1 MNKDQCIQAIIDDL
15 ANTTTIESSRDFAA
29 KHNCDHDLV
38 IGAIKSL
45 AAEGYVLDP
54 KPTKKQ
60 SYSLTQTGR
69 DTVSSGSPEVK
80 FFNSVT
86 ETTGSTEAELMP
98 IFDNDKGK
106 FTNGKKNAMKLRWIG
121 FTKQDGGRFNRLV
134 AASDVADELVRQLQH
149 VEAQAGALTIFDD
162 LKAWPGQKKKGDVYK
177 TLKKRKMAELIS
189 ITSFSVIK
197 GTDYQS
203 KFVKAVANLTKD
215 MINTNAWKTTS
226 FKKYNF
232 KSLGSNVGG
241 GALHPL
247 MKVRT
252 EFRKILLQMGFEEM
266 PTNRYVES
274 SFWNFDAL
282 FQPQQHPA
290 RDAHDTFFLESP
302 ANALKIPEDYMKK
315 VKETHENGGG
325 YGSIGY
331 RYDWKEEE
339 ARKNVLRTHTTAI
352 SSQMLY
358 KLGQECQNGKPFT
371 PKKYFSIDRVFR
383 NETMDATHLAEFH
396 QVEGLVADVGLGIGD
411 LKGIIHAFFL
421 KIGISKLR
429 FKPAFNPYTEPSM
442 EIFGYQPEL
451 KKWIEIGNSGIFRP
465 EMVQPMGLPKDVR
478 VIAWGLSLER
488 PTMIKYHVANIRDLF
503 GHKCKIVRTK
513 KAPICRFDD
522 LSGV

>member
-1 MNKDQCIQAIIDDL
+1 MNKDQCIQTIIDDL

-149 VEAQAGALTIFDD
+149 VEAQAGALAIFDD

-383 NETMDATHLAEFH
+383 NETMDATHLAGKQILSDACSTKCSCNYHWNSFLWFH
-396 QVEGLVADVGLGIGD
+396 FSCFVFSVITAFQHTQTLLLTSLNCISFQFLLYNSHVCLVFIR
-411 LKGIIHAFFL
+411 
-421 KIGISKLR
+421 ISSSRRLSSR
-429 FKPAFNPYTEPSM
+429 C
-442 EIFGYQPEL
+442 
-451 KKWIEIGNSGIFRP
+451 WFRY
-465 EMVQPMGLPKDVR
+465 
-478 VIAWGLSLER
+478 W
-488 PTMIKYHVANIRDLF
+488 
-503 GHKCKIVRTK
+503 
-513 KAPICRFDD
+513 
-522 LSGV
+522 